1 MRSMLT
7 TRVLAILSAALLAL
21 AACGG
26 SSTSTTPPAPPN
38 ISGDYTGTVQD
49 SVAGSLNATAT
60 LAQHGSSAGGML
72 STTAGATTFNSSLAL
87 SISGSNAVNGSMV
100 QNLPGGATCTFGTTG
115 AYNATTQQLTGTY
128 TAVSGCTG
136 QSGTFTLTQQ
146 CVDTVTATARR
157 TMGLAHC

>member
-1 MRSMLT
+1 MLT
-7 TRVLAILSAALLAL
+7 TRVLAILSVSLLAF

-26 SSTSTTPPAPPN
+26 SSTSTTPQAPTN

-49 SVAGSLNATAT
+49 SVSGALGATAT

-72 STTAGATTFNSSLAL
+72 STTAGATTLNSSLTL
-87 SISGSNAVNGSMV
+87 SISGSNAVGGSMV
-100 QNLPGGATCTFGTTG
+100 QDLPGGTTCTFSTTG
-115 AYNATTQQLTGTY
+115 TYNSSTQQLTGTY
-128 TAVSGCTG
+128 TAVSGCSG
-136 QSGTFTLTQQ
+136 QNGTFALTQQ